1 MWLSS
6 WKFFKFWEPIQHPW
20 KALFGGGGGIGP
32 FVAQRWSNIGEI
44 FTSILADKNTAWI
57 IFPKFEFLRKWDRS
71 FEENFDPLLHPISHW
86 RWPKSKQSVKKCS
99 HQAIQRWSNIGEI
112 FTSII
117 ADKNTAWITFPKF
130 EFLRKWDRSFEE
142 NFDPLL
148 QPISHWRWP
157 NQNSQWKNAAIRL
170 SKYVKVKTLSSFQFK
185 RKIRLLL
192 AIFWHFWTKKQGVV
206 RG

>member
-1 MWLSS
+1 MRLSS

-20 KALFGGGGGIGP
+20 KALFEGGGGIGP

-57 IFPKFEFLRKWDRS
+57 I
-71 FEENFDPLLHPISHW
+71 
-86 RWPKSKQSVKKCS
+86 
-99 HQAIQRWSNIGEI
+99 
-112 FTSII
+112 
-117 ADKNTAWITFPKF
+117 FPKF